1 MADKNLTAGLED
13 YLEAIYIAQ
22 NENKTVKGIDVARML
37 NISRASV
44 SEALS
49 KLVSKGLITYESYG
63 TISFTPTGH
72 TEAEK
77 VYNTHNTLKSFF
89 QTVLNI
95 SPEEASE
102 NACKI
107 EHIISKNVL
116 AKIKDFTDYCNNN
129 PEIINEY
136 RQRRD
141 NGKNLSDRKISGS
154 TTSDIK
160 TE

>member
-1 MADKNLTAGLED
+1 MANKELTAGLED
-13 YLEAIYIAQ
+13 YLEAIYIAKSK
-22 NENKTVKGIDVARML
+22 NKTVKGIDIARML

-49 KLVSKGLITYESYG
+49 KLVSKELITYESHG
-63 TISFTPTGH
+63 TISFTPTGQK
-72 TEAEK
+72 EAKK
-77 VYNTHNTLKSFF
+77 VYETHNTLKHFF

-95 SPEEASE
+95 NPEEASE

-116 AKIKDFTDYCNNN
+116 SEIKDFTNYCNNN
-129 PEIINEY
+129 PEIIDRY
-136 RQRRD
+136 RQR
-141 NGKNLSDRKISGS
+141 KKPYEHLSDRKIFGS
-154 TTSDIK
+154 TPSNIK

>member
-13 YLEAIYIAQ
+13 YLEAIFIAQ
-22 NENKTVKGIDVARML
+22 EENKTVKGIDVARML

-49 KLVSKGLITYESYG
+49 KLVSKELITYESYG
-63 TISFTPTGH
+63 TISFTPTGLS
-72 TEAEK
+72 EAKK
-77 VYNTHNTLKSFF
+77 VYNIHNTLKLFF

-107 EHIISKNVL
+107 EHIISENIL
-116 AKIKDFTDYCNNN
+116 SEIKDFTDYCNNH
-129 PEIINEY
+129 PEIIDNY
-136 RQRRD
+136 RQGKD
-141 NGKNLSDRKISGS
+141 NERNLSNRKIPRPAD
-154 TTSDIK
+154 SDSK
-160 TE
+160 SK

>member
-1 MADKNLTAGLED
+1 MADKKLTAGLED
-13 YLEAIYIAQ
+13 YLEAIFVAAS
-22 NENKTVKGIDVARML
+22 ENKSVKGIDIAKML

-44 SEALS
+44 SEALA

-63 TISFTPTGH
+63 TVSFTPTGLS
-72 TEAEK
+72 EAQK

-107 EHIISKNVL
+107 EHI
-116 AKIKDFTDYCNNN
+116 
-129 PEIINEY
+129 
-136 RQRRD
+136 
-141 NGKNLSDRKISGS
+141 
-154 TTSDIK
+154 
-160 TE
+160 

>member
-1 MADKNLTAGLED
+1 MADKKLTAGLED
-13 YLEAIYIAQ
+13 YLEAIYVAAS
-22 NENKTVKGIDVARML
+22 ENKSVKGVDIAKML

-63 TISFTPTGH
+63 TVSFTPTGLS
-72 TEAEK
+72 EAKK

-107 EHIISKNVL
+107 EHIISDNIL
-116 AKIKDFTDYCNNN
+116 SKIKDFTDYCNNH
-129 PEIINEY
+129 PEIIDNFRQGKENEC
-136 RQRRD
+136 
-141 NGKNLSDRKISGS
+141 NLSDREIPRPADFNRKS
-154 TTSDIK
+154 K
-160 TE
+160 

>member
-1 MADKNLTAGLED
+1 
-13 YLEAIYIAQ
+13 
-22 NENKTVKGIDVARML
+22 ML

-63 TISFTPTGH
+63 TISFTPTGLS
-72 TEAEK
+72 EAQK

-107 EHIISKNVL
+107 EHIISDNIL
-116 AKIKDFTDYCNNN
+116 SKIKDFTDYCNNH
-129 PEIINEY
+129 PEIIDNFRQGKINEC
-136 RQRRD
+136 
-141 NGKNLSDRKISGS
+141 NLCDREIPRPADSDS
-154 TTSDIK
+154 
-160 TE
+160 

>member
-22 NENKTVKGIDVARML
+22 SENKTVKGIDVARML

-107 EHIISKNVL
+107 EHIVSQDIL
-116 AKIKDFTDYCNNN
+116 DKIEKLTLFCNEN
-129 PEIINEY
+129 P
-136 RQRRD
+136 
-141 NGKNLSDRKISGS
+141 
-154 TTSDIK
+154 DILEK
-160 TE
+160 FKS